1 MNAQQLKN
9 SILQEAIEGRL
20 VPQDPNDEP
29 ASVLLEKIRKEKAK
43 LVKEKKI
50 KADKNESHIYRT
62 EDGHWMEH
70 FEDKKR
76 EDVCIDDEI
85 PFNIPQGWEWVRWGM
100 LGDYK
105 KGPFGSSLT
114 KSMFVPKSDEA
125 VKVYEQKNAIQKD
138 YSLGD
143 YYISKQKYEAMKGF
157 TVYPGDIIVSC
168 AGTIGE
174 TYLLPKDAPEGIIN
188 QALMRARLHLNS
200 ITAYWLL
207 NFRYILLIENKLKGA
222 GSAIKNIPPFE
233 VLKAMP
239 VPLPPLAEQKRI
251 VEKIEELLS
260 KVEEYG
266 KAQESLDKLNEE
278 LPERLK
284 KSILQEAIEGR
295 LVPQDPNDEPAS
307 VLLETIRA
315 EKKRL
320 VKEGVL
326 KKKDLEETPISED
339 EKPFMIPESWE
350 WHRIGYLANLY
361 TGNSISKDVK
371 ESKYMNVKGRWYIA
385 TKDVN
390 FDNTIDY
397 DNGVYIPEKDEPH
410 FKIASAGSILMCIE
424 GGSAGR
430 KIGII
435 DRDVCFGNKLCC
447 FYSYG
452 IYNAFLYYYLQSSN
466 FKEIFND
473 NKKGIIGGVSIN
485 MMAPLLIPVPPLA
498 EQKRIVEKIEQ
509 LMKEIDKLKV

>member
-29 ASVLLEKIRKEKAK
+29 ASILLEKIRKEKAK

-76 EDVCIDDEI
+76 EDVCIDGEI

-188 QALMRARLHLNS
+188 QALMRARLHFDS
-200 ITAYWLL
+200 IVPYWLL
-207 NFRYILLIENKLKGA
+207 YFRYILLIANKLKGA
-222 GSAIKNIPPFE
+222 GFFCPIHIIKSDGEDPEEHMKAILNRGGNLQWITSDKFNNN
-233 VLKAMP
+233 
-239 VPLPPLAEQKRI
+239 
-251 VEKIEELLS
+251 KI
-260 KVEEYG
+260 
-266 KAQESLDKLNEE
+266 
-278 LPERLK
+278 
-284 KSILQEAIEGR
+284 
-295 LVPQDPNDEPAS
+295 
-307 VLLETIRA
+307 
-315 EKKRL
+315 
-320 VKEGVL
+320 
-326 KKKDLEETPISED
+326 
-339 EKPFMIPESWE
+339 
-350 WHRIGYLANLY
+350 
-361 TGNSISKDVK
+361 
-371 ESKYMNVKGRWYIA
+371 
-385 TKDVN
+385 
-390 FDNTIDY
+390 
-397 DNGVYIPEKDEPH
+397 
-410 FKIASAGSILMCIE
+410 KIC
-424 GGSAGR
+424 
-430 KIGII
+430 
-435 DRDVCFGNKLCC
+435 
-447 FYSYG
+447 
-452 IYNAFLYYYLQSSN
+452 
-466 FKEIFND
+466 
-473 NKKGIIGGVSIN
+473 
-485 MMAPLLIPVPPLA
+485 
-498 EQKRIVEKIEQ
+498 
-509 LMKEIDKLKV
+509 

>member
-1 MNAQQLKN
+1 MTAQQLKN
-9 SILQEAIEGRL
+9 AILQEAIQGRL

-29 ASVLLEKIRKEKAK
+29 ASVLLERIRQEKAK
-43 LVKEKKI
+43 LVKEGKLKKKDLEEKPI
-50 KADKNESHIYRT
+50 N
-62 EDGHWMEH
+62 
-70 FEDKKR
+70 
-76 EDVCIDDEI
+76 DDEKPFEI
-85 PFNIPQGWEWVRWGM
+85 PDSWEWVRVAQIIYPPKYGTSNKSSISGLVPVLRM
-100 LGDYK
+100 GNIQDGEIVFENLVYSNNEDDNKKYNLEKGDLLFNRTNSAELVGKTGIYRGQQK
-105 KGPFGSSLT
+105 AIFAGYIILLRPISIDSEYLNFVLSSNYARSYC
-114 KSMFVPKSDEA
+114 KE
-125 VKVYEQKNAIQKD
+125 VK
-138 YSLGD
+138 
-143 YYISKQKYEAMKGF
+143 
-157 TVYPGDIIVSC
+157 
-168 AGTIGE
+168 TIGVQQCNINAE
-174 TYLLPKDAPEGIIN
+174 KISSFII
-188 QALMRARLHLNS
+188 
-200 ITAYWLL
+200 
-207 NFRYILLIENKLKGA
+207 
-222 GSAIKNIPPFE
+222 
-233 VLKAMP
+233 
-239 VPLPPLAEQKRI
+239 PLPPLAEQKRI
-251 VEKIEELLS
+251 VEKIEELLP

-266 KAQESLDKLNEE
+266 KAQEKLNKLNEE

-307 VLLETIRA
+307 VLLDRIRK
-315 EKKRL
+315 EKARL
-320 VKEGVL
+320 VKEGKL
-326 KKKDLEETPISED
+326 KKKDLIETPIEED
-339 EKPFMIPESWE
+339 EIPFKIPESWE

-397 DNGVYIPEKDEPH
+397 DNGVYIPEQDESQ
-410 FKIASAGSILMCIE
+410 FKLASKGSILMCIE

-430 KIGII
+430 KIGVI

-452 IYNAFLYYYLQSSN
+452 LYNLFLYYYLQSTI

-498 EQKRIVEKIEQ
+498 EQKRIVAKIEE
-509 LMKEIDKLKV
+509 LFEKIDKLKK